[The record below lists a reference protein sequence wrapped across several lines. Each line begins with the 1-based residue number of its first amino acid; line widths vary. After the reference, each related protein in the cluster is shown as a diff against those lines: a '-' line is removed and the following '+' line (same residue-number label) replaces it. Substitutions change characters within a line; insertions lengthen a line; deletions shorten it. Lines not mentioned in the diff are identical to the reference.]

1 MSDADEGAGPSGSW
15 LFHAALIAG
24 VLPVLGVPIVAL
36 ATAAA
41 WRSSRGGDA
50 RERRWAKRLSGLLAL
65 DVVAALVVLATSLG
79 MLPAPEQVLA
89 PSDGPRIGVAVD
101 DAYSG
106 EGLRVAEVLEG
117 SPADGAGIV
126 GGDVLLRAD
135 GAPVESLEGLRS
147 ALGAGDGTVAIE
159 LRRGDA
165 IERVEVVPV
174 HGALGARER
183 CGEVRAADLVPG
195 LGTLVSYG
203 VVLIGALVLAWLG
216 WKRGVRGGARTVVP
230 FALIPPLGALVGTGI
245 AMLAC
250 RSGGEALVL
259 EIALLGS
266 EIVLVAMAA
275 GAVWLASRG
284 WEGATPTLDGDPPMP
299 VPRVV
304 ALGVMYVAT
313 WVPRVLVLA
322 MPLFAAARTLG
333 VEGGSEA
340 LGEVLG
346 GDRAP
351 IALLM
356 TFVAGAL
363 LAPLGEELLFRGLLV
378 PWLARVVTPWSAI
391 VISALLFGALHD
403 AHGMARIGPMTI
415 GLVLGWARLRSGTL
429 IAPIAIHAIVNS
441 IALTIGWLTS

>member
-1 MSDADEGAGPSGSW
+1 MSDADEGAPPSGSW

-24 VLPVLGVPIVAL
+24 VLPVLGLPIVAL
-36 ATAAA
+36 ATAVA
-41 WRSSRGGDA
+41 WRASQGRDA
-50 RERRWAKRLSGLLAL
+50 RERRWAKRLSGLLAI
-65 DVVAALVVLATSLG
+65 DVIAAVVVVATSLG
-79 MLPAPEQVLA
+79 VLPAAEQTLA
-89 PSDGPRIGVAVD
+89 PSGPRIGVAID
-101 DAYSG
+101 EAHTG
-106 EGLRVAEVLEG
+106 EGLRVADVLEG
-117 SPADGAGIV
+117 SPADDAGIV
-126 GGDVLLRAD
+126 AGDVLLRAN
-135 GAPVESLEGLRS
+135 GAPIASLEALRG
-147 ALGAGDGTVAIE
+147 ALGASEGDVAIE

-165 IERVEVVPV
+165 IERVEVAPV
-174 HGALGARER
+174 EGALGARER

-195 LGTLVSYG
+195 LGSLVSYG
-203 VVLIGALVLAWLG
+203 VVLLGAMALAVLG
-216 WKRGVRGGARTVVP
+216 WRRGVRGGVPTLVP
-230 FALIPPLGALVGTGI
+230 FVAIPPLGALVGSGI
-245 AMLAC
+245 AVLAC
-250 RSGGEALVL
+250 RFGGEDLVL

-275 GAVWLASRG
+275 GAVWLASRR
-284 WEGATPTLDGDPPMP
+284 WEGDTPTLDGDPPMS

-322 MPLFAAARTLG
+322 MPLFAAARALG

-351 IALLM
+351 IALVM
-356 TFVAGAL
+356 TFVAGAV

-391 VISALLFGALHD
+391 VVSALLFGALHD